1 MLPDLHQ
8 NSTLFYV
15 ILWVFFCIN
24 FVEKIKKMVDASLQM
39 GSSFILAGPS
49 SCGKSSFIRNL
60 IKCRNNIFNK
70 NIRNVYIVCSNVQG
84 IYEELVKSKDVKKIF
99 YEMPTEDEIRE
110 IAEIEKE
117 RGGTILILDDI
128 LPEIEKSKKLIEKM
142 FTEIAHHWDMSIFL
156 CVQNLFYRSD
166 LFRTLSLNAAYLI
179 PFKHPRDTV
188 TFMIIL
194 FNL

>member
-1 MLPDLHQ
+1 MFDR
-8 NSTLFYV
+8 N
-15 ILWVFFCIN
+15 
-24 FVEKIKKMVDASLQM
+24 IK
-39 GSSFILAGPS
+39 
-49 SCGKSSFIRNL
+49 
-60 IKCRNNIFNK
+60 
-70 NIRNVYIVCSNVQG
+70 NVYIVCSNIQN
-84 IYEELVKSKDVKKIF
+84 IYEDLIKTKDVKKIF

-110 IAEIEKE
+110 IAKIEKG

-128 LPEIEKSKKLIEKM
+128 LPEIEKSNLLIQKI

-156 CVQNLFYRSD
+156 CVQNLFYRSA